1 MLGDGVVGQ
10 SLTGGGAN
18 DVLIGNANVNNLW
31 GGAGNDTL
39 DGGGGV
45 DTLSGGQGADR
56 FLIDTASDQ
65 VIETSGGGADTII
78 SSVSYT
84 VPEHVEA
91 LMLAAGVS
99 GLSLTGSSGSD
110 ILIGNGLANNFFG
123 GAGDDV
129 IMGQDMSMA
138 TILALFSTGPPL

>member
-1 MLGDGVVGQ
+1 MAVMAVSGVERQDLAGRSRYGVFGSVLAWRGGHVLAGQ
-10 SLTGGGAN
+10 DRLRCGGA
-18 DVLIGNANVNNLW
+18 VLVCLGTARS
-31 GGAGNDTL
+31 GTAR
-39 DGGGGV
+39 
-45 DTLSGGQGADR
+45 SGGQGADR

-84 VPEHVEA
+84 VPAHVEA

-129 IMGQDMSMA
+129 IMG
-138 TILALFSTGPPL
+138 